1 MYFLFFPRVPFLDQQ
16 FLEYA
21 MEIDPSEK
29 MCGKGTIE
37 KKVWIVMPLF
47 GLKKFLFK
55 FESFVVVPR
64 FLGRPLMTR
73 RTPTSPLKC
82 CGGRRSS
89 SQTEL
94 DTDGIY
100 CCAALMYF

>member
-47 GLKKFLFK
+47 GLK
-55 FESFVVVPR
+55 
-64 FLGRPLMTR
+64 
-73 RTPTSPLKC
+73 
-82 CGGRRSS
+82 
-89 SQTEL
+89 
-94 DTDGIY
+94 
-100 CCAALMYF
+100 